1 MPQWRHN
8 FRGTLQSSGVR
19 RKCYEYSTKLN
30 EDLTEMAFNC
40 FFLTT
45 LWSKTF
51 LSSFSDTA
59 NGTRL
64 FETDIKLSPLDFKRV
79 DTSLTG
85 NAPGA
90 DVEVQN
96 IEKRKAIRTRRKIW
110 PSRVIPVV
118 LTVRK

>member
-8 FRGTLQSSGVR
+8 FRGTLESSGVL
-19 RKCYEYSTKLN
+19 RKRHEYSTKLN
-30 EDLTEMAFNC
+30 QDFPEMAFNC

-51 LSSFSDTA
+51 PSSFPDTA
-59 NGTRL
+59 YGSRL
-64 FETDIKLSPLDFKRV
+64 FETDIKLSPLDYKRV